1 MNQIPD
7 FLIQPDAEISVIK
20 QKFTHATEYTADIFL
35 DRGKRI
41 YEKCYENDTLYETYY
56 YA

>member
-20 QKFTHATEYTADIFL
+20 QKFTHTTEYTAV
-35 DRGKRI
+35 
-41 YEKCYENDTLYETYY
+41 
-56 YA
+56 